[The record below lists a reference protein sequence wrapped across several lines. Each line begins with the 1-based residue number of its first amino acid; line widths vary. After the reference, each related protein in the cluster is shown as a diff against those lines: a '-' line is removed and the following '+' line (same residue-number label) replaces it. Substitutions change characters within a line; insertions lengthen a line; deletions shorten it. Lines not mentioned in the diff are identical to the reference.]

1 MYSMLHST
9 DASGFHPL
17 TFFGRIGYFVLKM
30 TGARKDVPL
39 LEVIACTVADAVE
52 AERGGAHRLEV
63 VRDLAQ
69 RGLTP
74 SWQLVE
80 EIKRTVDLPLRV
92 ILRENTGFEVSGADE
107 MARLCEA
114 AERFASLDV
123 DGFVLGFVKGREVD
137 IELTRQVLACAPLV
151 RATFHHAF
159 EETENKA
166 RALSELRRLPQID
179 RVLSN
184 GGTDELQLRIQRL
197 DEYQKAA
204 SPELTIIAGGGV
216 DGEAIVKIRRETTI
230 REFHV
235 GRAARARF
243 RVEGR
248 VQSSLVSSLIK
259 KLEEI

>member
-1 MYSMLHST
+1 
-9 DASGFHPL
+9 
-17 TFFGRIGYFVLKM
+17 M
-30 TGARKDVPL
+30 TEAHKAALL
-39 LEVIACTVADAVE
+39 LEVIACSVADAIE
-52 AERGGAHRLEV
+52 AEQGGAHRLEV
-63 VRDLAQ
+63 VRDLGQ
-69 RGLTP
+69 GGLTP

-80 EIKRTVDLPLRV
+80 EIKRAVDLPLRV
-92 ILRENTGFEVSGADE
+92 MLRDSTTFEVTGPDE
-107 MARLCEA
+107 IARLCEA
-114 AERFASLDV
+114 AEHFASLDV

-137 IELTRQVLACAPLV
+137 IELTQQVLACAPVV

-159 EETENKA
+159 EETKNKV
-166 RALSELRRLPQID
+166 RALSDLRRLPQVD
-179 RVLSN
+179 RVLSS

-204 SPELTIIAGGGV
+204 SPELAIIAGGVV
-216 DGEAIVKIRRETTI
+216 DGDAIVKIGRETAI

-248 VQSSLVSSLIK
+248 VQSSLVSGLIK

>member
-1 MYSMLHST
+1 MS
-9 DASGFHPL
+9 D
-17 TFFGRIGYFVLKM
+17 
-30 TGARKDVPL
+30 ARKMAPL
-39 LEVIACTVADAVE
+39 LEVIACSVADAIE

-63 VRDLAQ
+63 VRDLGQ
-69 RGLTP
+69 GGLTP

-80 EIKRTVDLPLRV
+80 EIKRAVDLPLRV
-92 ILRENTGFEVSGADE
+92 MLRESTGFEVRGADE
-107 MARLCEA
+107 IARLCDA
-114 AERFASLDV
+114 AERFASLEV
-123 DGFVLGFVKGREVD
+123 DGFVLGFLKDREVD
-137 IELTRQVLACAPLV
+137 VELTQRVLACAPRV

-166 RALSELRRLPQID
+166 RALDQLRRLPQLD
-179 RVLSN
+179 RVLSS

-216 DGEAIVKIRRETTI
+216 DGAAIVDIGRQTSI

-235 GRAARARF
+235 GRAARAQF

-248 VQSSLVSSLIK
+248 VQSSLVSGLIK
-259 KLEEI
+259 RLGKI